1 MQALICK
8 NWGTPKDLV
17 WEETPEPKLKP
28 YKVLIQ
34 IEATGLNF
42 PDLLLMAGQYQAKP
56 DFPFIPGGEVAGKII
71 AVGEKVKNFEV
82 GQRVAAYCG
91 IGGLAD
97 VVAVAAN
104 KVVAIPDSMTAEEGA
119 ALIVAYGTAHLGL
132 IHRVN
137 LQKDEKILIH
147 GAAGGVALAAV
158 DIAQYLGAEIYATAS
173 TEEKLNLAKEYGA
186 KHLINYKDE
195 NFSKIIKKQTSDRG
209 IDVIFDPVGG
219 EVLEKSLRVL
229 AWEGRL
235 LVIGFTSGKIAQA
248 PSNLLLLK
256 NASLVGLFWNKY
268 PKMNPELFEN
278 SLKELVSWFE
288 QGFIKPRV
296 HQVFDKKD
304 IIQAYNLFH
313 TRKVM
318 GKLVVKM

>member
-1 MQALICK
+1 MEKTQ
-8 NWGTPKDLV
+8 NSQSSNTPHF
-17 WEETPEPKLKP
+17 EN
-28 YKVLIQ
+28 I
-34 IEATGLNF
+34 LN
-42 PDLLLMAGQYQAKP
+42 
-56 DFPFIPGGEVAGKII
+56 
-71 AVGEKVKNFEV
+71 
-82 GQRVAAYCG
+82 
-91 IGGLAD
+91 
-97 VVAVAAN
+97 
-104 KVVAIPDSMTAEEGA
+104 
-119 ALIVAYGTAHLGL
+119 
-132 IHRVN
+132 
-137 LQKDEKILIH
+137 
-147 GAAGGVALAAV
+147 
-158 DIAQYLGAEIYATAS
+158 
-173 TEEKLNLAKEYGA
+173 
-186 KHLINYKDE
+186 
-195 NFSKIIKKQTSDRG
+195 SKIIKKQTSDRG

-268 PKMNPELFEN
+268 PKINPELFEN